1 MFYKQFT
8 SMFNNL
14 PYSHL

>member
-1 MFYKQFT
+1 MKLCT

-14 PYSHL
+14 WEKLW